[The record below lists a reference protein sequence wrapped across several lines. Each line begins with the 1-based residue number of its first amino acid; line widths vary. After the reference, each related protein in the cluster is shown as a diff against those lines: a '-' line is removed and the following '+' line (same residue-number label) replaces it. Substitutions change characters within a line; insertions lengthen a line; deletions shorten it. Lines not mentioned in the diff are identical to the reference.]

1 MYFSLQYLSLSD
13 AVVLKYI
20 APILT
25 GFSGAIF
32 LKESLSLKGIAAG
45 RERFHERT
53 AFSWYLG
60 GGDSVQ
66 PFWSYFDCQASVS
79 LWGPTGE
86 SVGCRCIRE
95 KDDLC
100 NVRRALSLLQ
110 KLGSSSFIGR
120 LLSASWD
127 QPVAVGPVHACA
139 VLTRL
144 SPLVSPRY
152 TPPCTWK
159 ASTCTTHSL
168 FLLFVLYIRFP
179 NRVCCA
185 PLGLLRF

>member
-53 AFSWYLG
+53 AFFSWYLG
-60 GGDSVQ
+60 GVSVQ

-79 LWGPTGE
+79 LRGPAGE

-100 NVRRALSLLQ
+100 NVRRALYSCR
-110 KLGSSSFIGR
+110 S
-120 LLSASWD
+120 
-127 QPVAVGPVHACA
+127 CA
-139 VLTRL
+139 H
-144 SPLVSPRY
+144 LV
-152 TPPCTWK
+152 T
-159 ASTCTTHSL
+159 
-168 FLLFVLYIRFP
+168 
-179 NRVCCA
+179 
-185 PLGLLRF
+185 